1 MTPPKLIDEIMERWD
16 VLHQNTNQ
24 IVRSLKGRWLLN
36 EAQVDRI
43 VGDVL
48 DQRWADKQR
57 GAA

>member
-24 IVRSLKGRWLLN
+24 IAKSMAGRWLLN
-36 EAQVDRI
+36 QAQVDKI

-48 DQRWADKQR
+48 DQRCAEKQR